1 MLIVSS
7 IQQGETIAKNLILS
21 KDRYQPHK
29 SNKIQGSKLDFNIL
43 KRKSKVN

>member
-7 IQQGETIAKNLILS
+7 FQQGEIIAKNLILS
-21 KDRYQPHK
+21 RDKYQAHK

-43 KRKSKVN
+43 KRKSKIN

>member
-21 KDRYQPHK
+21 KDSINLTNQIKY
-29 SNKIQGSKLDFNIL
+29 
-43 KRKSKVN
+43 KVLNLTLIY